1 MKLGYKTRV
10 LLDMI
15 LVSGVDALE
24 FLTYPTKSL
33 VRAGGWESERN
44 MTRHFKTMRDK
55 GWIVWDDSRE
65 TGKWV
70 VRITEAGK
78 KLAQEDVDP
87 ETYWSRQ
94 WDVKWRLIAFD
105 LPASKQKLRRELL
118 LWLKARRFGRLQDSL
133 WVTPHFEESWYEDL
147 VKLNFDPSGVSFVE
161 GVSFAT
167 SSTSDFVEKS
177 WDFEEISRRYTEL
190 IDFHNSTISFKL
202 DNEYTEWLQKENFL
216 WREAFKMDPFLP
228 DELLPSN
235 YKGKK
240 ALAARKRNYTA
251 LFER

>member
-1 MKLGYKTRV
+1 MVIFEVAVNR
-10 LLDMI
+10 
-15 LVSGVDALE
+15 
-24 FLTYPTKSL
+24 F
-33 VRAGGWESERN
+33 R
-44 MTRHFKTMRDK
+44 F
-55 GWIVWDDSRE
+55 
-65 TGKWV
+65 TGFEAKV
-70 VRITEAGK
+70 ASRITS
-78 KLAQEDVDP
+78 V
-87 ETYWSRQ
+87 
-94 WDVKWRLIAFD
+94 VKSTQVWPTSGQSMD
-105 LPASKQKLRRELL
+105 DASFRGIL
-118 LWLKARRFGRLQDSL
+118 
-133 WVTPHFEESWYEDL
+133 YEDL

-167 SSTSDFVEKS
+167 SSTSDFVKKS